1 MAKTYERINWENL
14 PSKNTPI
21 NAENLNKMDEAID
34 KLDDK
39 IVELE
44 ENGGS
49 GGSSGDYLEKENPVG
64 TGSFSM
70 NRNASNEVGDYS
82 TAVGYNCTAS
92 GKNSYAGGEHTT
104 AGGRNSHAEGYMT
117 TASGAYSHAE
127 GASTTASGASSH
139 AEGADTIASATY
151 SHAEGYNTTAAGKD
165 SHAEGNYTAA
175 KADHSHTEGWYTTA
189 SGTYQHVQGKYN
201 VEDTNNE
208 FAHIVGGGT
217 SETDRKNIHTLD
229 WNGNAIFAGDVKN
242 GNGVTM
248 DELKTLIEKLSG
260 QVQAL
265 TARLDVLQTTS

>member
-1 MAKTYERINWENL
+1 MAKVYERINWEDL

-21 NAENLNKMDEAID
+21 NAENLNKMDKAID

-49 GGSSGDYLEKENPVG
+49 GGDYLEKTNPTG

-70 NRNASNEVGDYS
+70 NRKAD
-82 TAVGYNCTAS
+82 TAVGDC
-92 GKNSYAGGEHTT
+92 
-104 AGGRNSHAEGYMT
+104 SHAEGYDT
-117 TASGAYSHAE
+117 TASGGYSHAE
-127 GASTTASGASSH
+127 GAGAIASGLNSHGEGNCTIASGENAHAEGYRTTASGYHSH
-139 AEGADTIASATY
+139 AEGFGAQSTLTDGSWTHEYKTNAKGLG
-151 SHAEGYNTTAAGKD
+151 SHAEGVFTIAGGRA
-165 SHAEGNYTAA
+165 SHSEG
-175 KADHSHTEGWYTTA
+175 EGTIA

-201 VEDTNNE
+201 VEDTKNE
-208 FAHIVGGGT
+208 FAHIIGGGASDT
-217 SETDRKNIHTLD
+217 GRKNIHTLD
-229 WNGNAIFAGDVKN
+229 WLGNAIFAGDVIN

>member
-1 MAKTYERINWENL
+1 MAKVYERINWEDL

-21 NAENLNKMDEAID
+21 NAENLNKMDKAID

-70 NRNASNEVGDYS
+70 NRKANTTVG
-82 TAVGYNCTAS
+82 NC
-92 GKNSYAGGEHTT
+92 
-104 AGGRNSHAEGYMT
+104 SHAEGYDT
-117 TASGAYSHAE
+117 TASG
-127 GASTTASGASSH
+127 G
-139 AEGADTIASATY
+139 Y
-151 SHAEGYNTTAAGKD
+151 SHAEGYNTTASGGH
-165 SHAEGNYTAA
+165 SHAEGYETIASGYY
-175 KADHSHTEGWYTTA
+175 SHAEGESTIA

-201 VEDTNNE
+201 VEDTKNE

-217 SETDRKNIHTLD
+217 SDTERKNIHTLD
-229 WNGNAIFAGDVKN
+229 WLGNAIFAGDVKN

>member
-1 MAKTYERINWENL
+1 MAKVYERINWEDL

-21 NAENLNKMDEAID
+21 NAENLNKMDKAID
-34 KLDDK
+34 DLDDK

-44 ENGGS
+44 ESS
-49 GGSSGDYLEKENPVG
+49 GDGDYLEKENPVG

-70 NRNASNEVGDYS
+70 NRKANTTVG
-82 TAVGYNCTAS
+82 NC
-92 GKNSYAGGEHTT
+92 
-104 AGGRNSHAEGYMT
+104 SHAEGYDT
-117 TASGAYSHAE
+117 TASGL
-127 GASTTASGASSH
+127 
-139 AEGADTIASATY
+139 Y
-151 SHAEGYNTTAAGKD
+151 SHAEGYETIASGNC
-165 SHAEGNYTAA
+165 SHAEG
-175 KADHSHTEGWYTTA
+175 EGTIA

-201 VEDTNNE
+201 VEDTKNE

-217 SETDRKNIHTLD
+217 SDTERKNIHTLD
-229 WNGNAIFAGDVKN
+229 WLGNAIFAGDVKN

>member
-1 MAKTYERINWENL
+1 MAKVYERINWEDL

-21 NAENLNKMDEAID
+21 NAENLNKMDNAIND
-34 KLDDK
+34 LDDK

-44 ENGGS
+44 ESS
-49 GGSSGDYLEKENPVG
+49 GDGDYLEKENPVG

-70 NRNASNEVGDYS
+70 NRKANTTVG
-82 TAVGYNCTAS
+82 NC
-92 GKNSYAGGEHTT
+92 
-104 AGGRNSHAEGYMT
+104 SHAEGYDT
-117 TASGAYSHAE
+117 TASGL
-127 GASTTASGASSH
+127 
-139 AEGADTIASATY
+139 Y
-151 SHAEGYNTTAAGKD
+151 SHAEGYNTTASGD
-165 SHAEGNYTAA
+165 CSHAEGSTTIASGG
-175 KADHSHTEGWYTTA
+175 HSHAEGYKTIASGYYSHAEGESTIA
-189 SGTYQHVQGKYN
+189 SGTHQHVQGKYN
-201 VEDTNNE
+201 VEDTKNE

-229 WNGNAIFAGDVKN
+229 WLGNAVFAGDVKN